1 MGLHRVTMRFVHILV
16 AAVIFEYALCNEF
29 TENLVD
35 HKEGT
40 HLGDD
45 APLKNEAQP
54 EKLPVQVN
62 HKSGKKRP
70 AVLEAD
76 VIHDLLS
83 RIAERAMKRTRKRH
97 ERAIKRH

>member
-1 MGLHRVTMRFVHILV
+1 MRFVHILV

-45 APLKNEAQP
+45 ANENEAPP

-76 VIHDLLS
+76 VVHDLLS
-83 RIAERAMKRTRKRH
+83 RIAEETKKAT
-97 ERAIKRH
+97 